1 MKMLDHN
8 QTVEGE
14 VGVGFLKREEKKKG
28 GPKRGRV
35 CVLYG
40 AGEGTGPL
48 NKKAVDTQWEGRR
61 SEIGTVGVLERRR
74 M

>member
-1 MKMLDHN
+1 MLDHN
-8 QTVEGE
+8 QTVEEE
-14 VGVGFLKREEKKKG
+14 VGIRFLKTETKNKAGPKG
-28 GPKRGRV
+28 GRA

-48 NKKAVDTQWEGRR
+48 NKKAVETQLKGRR
-61 SEIGTVGVLERRR
+61 SAIRTVGVLERRW

>member
-1 MKMLDHN
+1 MLDHN
-8 QTVEGE
+8 QTVEEE
-14 VGVGFLKREEKKKG
+14 VGLGFLKKEKKNKA
-28 GPKRGRV
+28 GPKSERA

-48 NKKAVDTQWEGRR
+48 NENAVETQLKGWR
-61 SEIGTVGVLERRR
+61 SEIREVGVVDRKR